1 MQYAVCSTCTIAEV
15 LLGCTLIH
23 RRYSVVFCALATVGS
38 QLFKSVVLQFL
49 GYLMITYLTVRRE
62 AKHLSL
68 LGCLCLHPIHTVV
81 AFFKYKNGSS
91 IIYHCLAHLI
101 VLTVGRRSVFPQQST
116 AIALLHAFV
125 EFFLYS

>member
-38 QLFKSVVLQFL
+38 HMFRSVVLQFL

-62 AKHLSL
+62 AS
-68 LGCLCLHPIHTVV
+68 V
-81 AFFKYKNGSS
+81 AVRLPLYASDPHCCCILQIQKR
-91 IIYHCLAHLI
+91 IIYQCLAHLI

-116 AIALLHAFV
+116 AIALLHAVV
-125 EFFLYS
+125 EFFFYS